1 LVQVRALISPLRRV
15 RGMFY
20 GWWLAG
26 VAALVMVLG
35 TVPFFQG
42 MPAWNVALEN
52 HFHWSR
58 GQLALAFSLSRVE
71 GSIMGP
77 VGGYLT
83 DRLGPRRM
91 VLVGLLILGAG
102 FLLFSQVRQ
111 LWQFYLAFVV
121 MSMGAGMGTWLPM
134 MTVLNNW
141 FIRRRSIA
149 MAIAMDGF
157 YIGGIVLVPALAW
170 AIDPAQPDRIGWRGT
185 AAAIGLVIIVLA
197 FPISRLVRNRPEEY
211 GYQPDGRPV
220 APRVTSARSSG
231 PLSPGREPEYTW
243 QQALRTR
250 AFWLITM
257 GHACSSIVIVTVTVH
272 LGLMLSDRG
281 FSLPLVGWVVAVYT
295 AVGGVFTMV
304 GGYLGDRVP
313 PKVALFG
320 FSILQSAA
328 MIVLLMAHST
338 PMALLFAV
346 LLGIGVGGRT
356 PLTTAIRGVYFGRRA
371 FASITGVSMVPMN
384 VLLLLAP
391 WFAGY
396 MFDATGSYTIPFIA
410 VAVVSGLG
418 SGLFLLLRPPTTSAP
433 RRAV

>member
-1 LVQVRALISPLRRV
+1 V
-15 RGMFY
+15 FY
-20 GWWLAG
+20 GWWLSG

-77 VGGYLT
+77 VAGYLI
-83 DRLGPRRM
+83 DKLGPRRM

-121 MSMGAGMGTWLPM
+121 MSMGVGLGTWLPM
-134 MTVLNNW
+134 MTALNNW
-141 FIRRRSIA
+141 FVRRRSIA
-149 MAIAMDGF
+149 MAIAMNGF
-157 YIGGIVLVPALAW
+157 YIGGVVLVPALAW
-170 AIDPAQPDRIGWRGT
+170 AIDPGQPDRIGWRAT

-197 FPISRLVRNRPEEY
+197 FPISRLVRNRPEDY
-211 GYQPDGRPV
+211 GSLPDGRP
-220 APRVTSARSSG
+220 ATPRVAGATSPGR
-231 PLSPGREPEYTW
+231 LSPGQELEYTW

-304 GGYLGDRVP
+304 GGYVGDRVP
-313 PKVALFG
+313 PKAALFG
-320 FSILQSAA
+320 FSALQSAA
-328 MIVLLMAHST
+328 IIVLLLAHSM

-396 MFDATGSYTIPFIA
+396 MFDTTGTYTIPFIV

-418 SGLFLLLRPPTTSAP
+418 SGFFLLLGPPATPAERRP
-433 RRAV
+433 V